1 MKPDGTLLIEKGA
14 TKNNIAQH
22 PPRLKRMKQ
31 LEPFGLTTQILLTLW
46 LGFLFITEM
55 PQSGSQT
62 SRPSAPSGTDMRLPV
77 FLPLYHSN
85 V

>member
-31 LEPFGLTTQILLTLW
+31 LEPFGLTQLR
-46 LGFLFITEM
+46 FC
-55 PQSGSQT
+55 
-62 SRPSAPSGTDMRLPV
+62 
-77 FLPLYHSN
+77 
-85 V
+85 